1 MSDSLAFPPF
11 ACLLK
16 LLATSLI
23 LIAHSVVSNL
33 AHLRSARFLGQLYL
47 LIMLLALL
55 LSSAL
60 LLAVAYR
67 FYGAFLERHCRIDP
81 GRETPACEVN
91 DGVDYVP
98 TRASVLFGH
107 HFSSIAGAGPIVGP
121 IIAASVF
128 GWLPTWI
135 WIIVGSIFVGG
146 VHDFGST
153 LMSLRSGGRS
163 ITSTCRKLVGETT
176 GKLFLIFVLLAL
188 VYVIVV
194 FLDLT
199 VAGFVNQPA
208 VATASGWFILEALA
222 FGLVAKRSGISY
234 KIVIP
239 VFVALTYLGLWIGVE
254 FPAPSVGKNVWMAAV
269 LVYCYCAAILPV
281 GVLMQPRDFL
291 SATFLYAI
299 MLLGVVGVCA
309 YDGGFELPMYTSFAP
324 KDWTYMVPFLFITVA
339 CGACSGFHSI
349 VSSGTTSKQ
358 IQTERDVKKVSYGA
372 MLVEGLLAV
381 FALTCVGVSGGLEGG
396 PVAAF
401 ARGSAVFFGG
411 LGIPQELGLTFATLA
426 VSTFLLTTLD
436 TCTRLTRFLVEELFD
451 WRSASSRYLGTF
463 LVLALPGVAA
473 FGTFTAPDGSVI
485 PVWKA
490 IWPLF
495 GATNQLLAAL
505 ALITFVVFLKHRRIA
520 FAFALVPAIAM
531 SIMPITA
538 LVMMVI
544 QHGPLSMLGGIALG
558 MVLLGLYVTVM
569 SLKFVCAPNVVG
581 AEAVN
586 S

>member
-1 MSDSLAFPPF
+1 
-11 ACLLK
+11 
-16 LLATSLI
+16 
-23 LIAHSVVSNL
+23 
-33 AHLRSARFLGQLYL
+33 
-47 LIMLLALL
+47 MLLALL
-55 LSSAL
+55 IISAL
-60 LLAVAYR
+60 LFGAAYR
-67 FYGAFLERHCRIDP
+67 FYGSFLESRCRIEP
-81 GRETPACEVN
+81 QRETPACAMN

-121 IIAASVF
+121 IFAASVF

-153 LMSLRSGGRS
+153 LMSLRYRGRS
-163 ITSTCRKLVGETT
+163 ITSTCRSLVGETT
-176 GKLFLIFVLLAL
+176 GKLFLIFVIMAL

-208 VATASGWFILEALA
+208 VATSSGWFILVALL

-239 VFVALTYLGLWIGVE
+239 VFVVLTYLGLWVGVE
-254 FPAPSVGKNVWMAAV
+254 YPAPNLDKSVWMGAV
-269 LVYCYCAAILPV
+269 LVYCYLAAILPV
-281 GVLMQPRDFL
+281 SVLMQPRDFL

-299 MLLGVVGVCA
+299 MLLGVLGLCA
-309 YDGGFELPMYTSFAP
+309 YDGGFELPVYTSFAP
-324 KDWTYMVPFLFITVA
+324 KDWSYMVPFLFITVA

-358 IQTERDVKKVSYGA
+358 IGTECDVKKVSYGA

-381 FALTCVGVSGGLEGG
+381 FALACVGVSGGLGSGG

-401 ARGSAVFFGG
+401 ASGSAIFFNTM
-411 LGIPQELGLTFATLA
+411 GIPHDIGLTFATLA

-451 WRSASSRYLGTF
+451 WRGASSRYVGTLIV
-463 LVLALPGVAA
+463 LVLPSIAA
-473 FGTFTAPDGSVI
+473 FATFTTPDGAVL
-485 PVWKA
+485 PAWKA

-495 GATNQLLAAL
+495 GSTNQLLAAL

-520 FAFALVPAIAM
+520 FGFALIPAAIM
-531 SIMPITA
+531 VVMPIMA
-538 LVMMVI
+538 LIMMVI
-544 QHGPLSMLGGIALG
+544 QHGCFSMLGSIALI

-569 SLKFVCAPNVVG
+569 SLKFVMRSDAGTVSVG
-581 AEAVN
+581 AGV
-586 S
+586 